1 MGAPKPHQLRFK
13 RARIDKN
20 GPEKDSMMR
29 AMDYIKTLNEAIRY
43 IEAHLENGLTYAD
56 VAEHVAISPYHF
68 MIAGTS
74 ISTRERC

>member
-1 MGAPKPHQLRFK
+1 
-13 RARIDKN
+13 
-20 GPEKDSMMR
+20 MMR

-68 MIAGTS
+68 MRLRPLQFSALALPHS
-74 ISTRERC
+74 